1 MKIFK
6 ILMLTLLLG
15 VALSSSAQSDR
26 KINRNSQ
33 ETGLYIRASLSDS
46 VAGVRFDRQIYC
58 EETLITH
65 FINNRHF
72 IAHSY
77 KFELDLAVV
86 HRNIGEYKSWLA
98 FDEKTGRY
106 FFITPFRFEK
116 DGFGV
121 IIQPVDKKYNRLYDL
136 PVITIAN
143 FNVCNP

>member
-1 MKIFK
+1 MKNLIFI
-6 ILMLTLLLG
+6 ILLAILPLT
-15 VALSSSAQSDR
+15 VNSQSDR
-26 KINRNSQ
+26 KINRNSK
-33 ETGLYIRASLSDS
+33 ESGLYIRASLPDS
-46 VAGVRFDRQIYC
+46 VAGSTFDRTIFC
-58 EETLITH
+58 EETLVTH
-65 FINNRHF
+65 FVNKRHF

-77 KFELDLAVV
+77 KFELDLTVV

-98 FDEKTGRY
+98 FDEKAERY

-143 FNVCNP
+143 FNVCQP